1 MAKPVSVDC
10 ADCGSR
16 QAYEPFTAAKC
27 AGCGSSWLEP
37 RYDYAGFKRELLRGL
52 PGRPANLWRY
62 HDVLPVEAPSGLEF
76 ADVGS
81 TPLRRPWR
89 FGAALNLPNLY
100 IKDERLGPTNSFK
113 DRQAA
118 VAVAAMVEAGIEEC
132 VIASTGNAAVAYAA
146 ACARAGI
153 KLWVFMTS
161 LVPQDKL
168 RETALFGAEVVKV
181 SGTYDQ
187 TKQIAADFAAGRG
200 LLLDRGAHNLPA
212 RESMKTIAYEIVE
225 QLNWRAP
232 DWYIQAVSGGLGPLG
247 VYHGFRELYDMGLI
261 HKVPALGV
269 VQAEGCA
276 PMVNA
281 FKAGRSTAEPV
292 TPQTLIAILSTG
304 DPGQT
309 YTRLWDLVQRHGGA
323 MESVSDREAY
333 DAMLRLAK
341 AEGLAMEPAAAVAF
355 AGTQKL
361 AAGGVIGPD
370 DVVVVNCTGHTF
382 PVEKHVLGDQWR
394 VDIHLSDDQSP
405 APREGLQAAL
415 ENLDEKATTVLLV
428 DDNPD
433 DAMLIQRLLEAKKA
447 YRVFHATDGEAGLA
461 QARQRLPDLI
471 ITDLTMPVRDGF
483 SVLEELKR
491 DPRTQHIPVIVVSAK
506 DITADE
512 RRRLTGHI
520 EALYQKGSLSPRAF
534 VEQVVQVVAR
544 PGQPDGTPRRAG
556 SLGPNGA
563 PGDKPPKEESR

>member
-10 ADCGSR
+10 ADCGGR

-62 HDVLPVEAPSGLEF
+62 HDVLPVEALSGLEF

-81 TPLRRPWR
+81 TPLRRPRR

-382 PVEKHVLGDQWR
+382 PVEKHVLGEHWS
-394 VDIHLSDDQSP
+394 VDVDLA
-405 APREGLQAAL
+405 APREGLVAAL
-415 ENLDEKATTVLLV
+415 SLLDEKTTTVLLV

-433 DAMLIQRLLEAKKA
+433 DARLIQRLLETRKS
-447 YRVFHATDGEAGLA
+447 YRVFHAADGADGLA
-461 QARQRLPDLI
+461 QARQKLPDLI
-471 ITDLTMPVRDGF
+471 VLDLTMPRLDGF
-483 SVLEELKR
+483 SVLEALKGDRRTR
-491 DPRTQHIPVIVVSAK
+491 DIPVIVVSAK
-506 DITADE
+506 DLSGED
-512 RRRLTGHI
+512 RQRLDGQI
-520 EALYQKGSLSPRAF
+520 EALYQKGSLSARAF
-534 VEQVVQVVAR
+534 VDKVVNV
-544 PGQPDGTPRRAG
+544 
-556 SLGPNGA
+556 L
-563 PGDKPPKEESR
+563 GDK